1 MNLQQHKNFDE
12 PQRKTAKVAKK
23 SPGRKDEPNLK
34 LSRKDYEKKLEKL
47 QIELCY
53 LQDWVRETGARVA
66 IVCEGRDTA
75 GKGGLIRRMTE
86 RVSPRTFRVVALSAP
101 SQHERQK
108 LFLQRYVEHLPA
120 AGEVVIFDRSWYNR
134 AGVERVMA
142 YTPKEDRSRNSS
154 RTRPSSNAGSSKRAS
169 S

>member
-34 LSRKDYEKKLEKL
+34 LSRKDYEKELEKL

-53 LQDWVRETGARVA
+53 LQDWVRETGARVV

-101 SQHERQK
+101 TERERQK
-108 LFLQRYVEHLPA
+108 LFLQRYVEHFPA

-134 AGVERVMA
+134 AGVERVMGYA
-142 YTPKEDRSRNSS
+142 PKEGSRNSS
-154 RTRPSSNAGSSKRAS
+154 RTCPSSNAGWSKRAS